1 MIKDDIWLNK
11 NLSELNDIKNEK
23 ELSIENYI
31 SKKETLNEM
40 YEYLINDI
48 KNKNKDNIEK
58 NYNININ
65 SKIFKKLILNS
76 NFL

>member
-23 ELSIENYI
+23 KLSIENYV

-40 YEYLINDI
+40 YQYLINDI
-48 KNKNKDNIEK
+48 KNKNKDNIDK
-58 NYNININ
+58 
-65 SKIFKKLILNS
+65 
-76 NFL
+76 

>member
-31 SKKETLNEM
+31 S
-40 YEYLINDI
+40 
-48 KNKNKDNIEK
+48 
-58 NYNININ
+58 
-65 SKIFKKLILNS
+65 
-76 NFL
+76 